1 MIEKIMKA
9 VKSGNKKRGRN
20 ITVGTVVGFLL
31 SCTVLMGAEDNYLWI
46 RENSGEIEF
55 NTQKTTNANGAG
67 GNWNKIHPYSDENI
81 WDADTKTY
89 INNMILSSS
98 EENGIDNNGYRDF
111 DLSYGLRLSVDLS
124 EFNFIN
130 NGVITGTGSTGDGYG
145 IYKVG
150 SGSITNLENSGLIT
164 GTGSTSNGYGIHNTG
179 GSITNL
185 ENSGLITGIG
195 STRNDYAYGIYS
207 AGSGSITNLVNNG
220 LITGIGSTGD
230 GHGIY
235 NFGGS
240 SITSL
245 ENSGLIIGTGHYRSG
260 HGIYSKITNLE
271 NSGLIAGTGSTGYGI
286 YNYSMSSK
294 IGTLTN
300 TGVIFGTT
308 NAIINTDGT
317 INSAY
322 NYGILING
330 NSLKKVVDGLT
341 VVTSNS
347 PKINEISNHGLAF
360 VADSGN
366 YKNYDNSS
374 SNFGA
379 IYT

>member
-130 NGVITGTGSTGDGYG
+130 NGVITGTGGYKGYG
-145 IYKVG
+145 IY
-150 SGSITNLENSGLIT
+150 ND
-164 GTGSTSNGYGIHNTG
+164 G
-179 GSITNL
+179 GSIT
-185 ENSGLITGIG
+185 T
-195 STRNDYAYGIYS
+195 
-207 AGSGSITNLVNNG
+207 
-220 LITGIGSTGD
+220 
-230 GHGIY
+230 
-235 NFGGS
+235 
-240 SITSL
+240 
-245 ENSGLIIGTGHYRSG
+245 
-260 HGIYSKITNLE
+260 LE
-271 NSGLIAGTGSTGYGI
+271 NSGLIAGTGRTGYGI
-286 YNYSMSSK
+286 SN
-294 IGTLTN
+294 
-300 TGVIFGTT
+300 
-308 NAIINTDGT
+308 
-317 INSAY
+317 
-322 NYGILING
+322 ING
-330 NSLKKVVDGLT
+330 SIT
-341 VVTSNS
+341 IFSNNIF
-347 PKINEISNHGLAF
+347 KIDVMS
-360 VADSGN
+360 
-366 YKNYDNSS
+366 
-374 SNFGA
+374 
-379 IYT
+379 